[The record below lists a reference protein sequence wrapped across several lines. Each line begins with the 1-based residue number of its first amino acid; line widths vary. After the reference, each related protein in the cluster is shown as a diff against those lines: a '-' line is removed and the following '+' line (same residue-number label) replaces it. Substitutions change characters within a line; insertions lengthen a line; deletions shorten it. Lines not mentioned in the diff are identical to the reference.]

1 MCEYNTPYPLSS
13 GHCLDNPSPHTYA
26 HTEPVVQ
33 PAAAWEARAAELDT
47 SHAAV
52 IAQAEQDAA
61 ALQADVHFY
70 KSLGSKFIG
79 IALRP
84 GAGPT
89 VKIWEH

>member
-1 MCEYNTPYPLSS
+1 MCEFNSPYSLSS
-13 GHCLDNPSPHTYA
+13 GHCLDNPAAPSYTR
-26 HTEPVVQ
+26 TEPIVQ
-33 PAAAWEARAAELDT
+33 SPQAWETRAAELDE

-52 IAQAEQDAA
+52 IAQAENDAA

-84 GAGPT
+84 GTGPT